1 MKNQTQNLIIT
12 FSIILALAIALVFLV
27 LPQDWR
33 LASITILTVLSGLIV
48 LWFLYKKWPWLL
60 VFIILPAI
68 IVGPIATLTI
78 RDYTYEIS
86 LAEILI
92 LASLLIFIFD
102 KLGQPKLDIKLPRVL
117 WALAGFI
124 GLAIMSVLWAD
135 NFSRALIAIRVLVYH
150 WLVLFLVVNI
160 IKTKKDWKRALW
172 ALPTT
177 AFLVALQLFY
187 KVLQLG
193 GWSTIFIP
201 DRTQLITPV
210 GSWVFISAIIVLCLP
225 LSGAL
230 LLSRSQKLR
239 GLAIYK
245 DDFFTSGWVIKPSP
259 TLPSPSRRG
268 RVREGAVW
276 LQYPGLFLMIVFSA
290 LASLF
295 TLGKGELL
303 SLAAGLVYFFKK
315 QRAKKWLTGVVA
327 VAIVA
332 LFLIFFSQ
340 YGSQFW
346 QRISGTFSDHNTR
359 FRIEEFKTGISV
371 FAHQPFFGV
380 GIGNLKLVYRAQ
392 LPWFVETE
400 SNNIIVQILAELG
413 AIGGLILYFLVR
425 EIVSVFRSLKVVIA
439 RTDKILLLG
448 FASTMVVAIANSMVE
463 VTFVGLNY
471 GIVFWYVIGLVVS
484 RSILAQ
490 LSKLK

>member
-1 MKNQTQNLIIT
+1 MIKKETQNLIIT
-12 FSIILALAIALVFLV
+12 FSIILALLIALVFLV
-27 LPQDWR
+27 MLQDWR
-33 LASITILTVLSGLIV
+33 VGSFIVLGALTGLIM
-48 LWFLYKKWPWLL
+48 LWFLYKKWPWIL

-68 IVGPIATLTI
+68 IVGPIATLTV
-78 RDYTYEIS
+78 RDYSYEIS

-92 LASLLIFIFD
+92 LAAMLIFIFD
-102 KLGQPKLDIKLPRVL
+102 KLGQTKLDIKLPRVL

-150 WLVLFLVVNI
+150 WLVLFLVINI

-172 ALPTT
+172 ALPIT

-187 KVLQLG
+187 KVLELG

-225 LSGAL
+225 LSWAL

-239 GLAIYK
+239 GLALYK
-245 DDFFTSGWVIKPSP
+245 DDFFTSGWVVKPAKTP
-259 TLPSPSRRG
+259 
-268 RVREGAVW
+268 AKKW
-276 LQYPGLFLMIVFSA
+276 LQYPGLFLMIIFSA
-290 LASLF
+290 LASFF

-315 QRAKKWLTGVVA
+315 QRAKRWLTGVVA
-327 VAIVA
+327 AAIVV

-359 FRIEEFKTGISV
+359 FRIKEFKTGISV

-400 SNNIIVQILAELG
+400 SNNIIIQVLAELG
-413 AIGGLILYFLVR
+413 VIGGLVLYFLVR
-425 EIVSVFRSLKVVIA
+425 EIALIFWSLKVVIA
-439 RTDKILLLG
+439 KRDKILLLG
-448 FASTMVVAIANSMVE
+448 FASTMVVAITNSMVE

-471 GIVFWYVIGLVVS
+471 GLVFWYIIGLVVS